1 MRLNTRF
8 YQRLALG
15 SYFLLISWLLIWH
28 FALTVDK
35 NTSTTFTL
43 LLWILPILLPIKG
56 LLQGKPY
63 TYAWTNFIVM
73 YYLMHG
79 LTAVYVLENE
89 RLYAAIEILLCC
101 GLFTGCS
108 FYARLRGRELG
119 TGIRKLKEELQEEKE
134 TFESHITAQNQAR
147 QKPQNPDNL

>member
-1 MRLNTRF
+1 MRLNTLF
-8 YQRLALG
+8 YQRLALT
-15 SYFLLISWLLIWH
+15 SYFLLIIWLLIWH
-28 FALTVDK
+28 FTLTVDK

-43 LLWILPILLPIKG
+43 LFWILPILLPLRG

-73 YYLMHG
+73 YYLLHG
-79 LTAVYVLENE
+79 LTAVYALENE
-89 RLYAAIEILLCC
+89 RLYATIEILLCC

-108 FYARLRGRELG
+108 FYARMRGRELG

-134 TFESHITAQNQAR
+134 TFESHIAAQNRSKQETPSSD
-147 QKPQNPDNL
+147 KI